1 MHLKN
6 RGISN
11 INTVT
16 VEKQG
21 HQRVK
26 GLHLM
31 KKKLQKRILSL
42 MNMSAAK
49 LQIYKQLQYKLFVSR
64 G

>member
-1 MHLKN
+1 MHPKN

-11 INTVT
+11 TVT
-16 VEKQG
+16 VEKPG

-49 LQIYKQLQYKLFVSR
+49 LQIYK
-64 G
+64 

>member
-1 MHLKN
+1 MHLRN

-11 INTVT
+11 INTVR
-16 VEKQG
+16 VEKPG

-31 KKKLQKRILSL
+31 KKKVTKENFEFNEHECS
-42 MNMSAAK
+42 
-49 LQIYKQLQYKLFVSR
+49 
-64 G
+64 